1 MSICHEPEQDTIFAT
16 NMESM
21 TRYINP
27 DTCQLSQYQY
37 SDNVWIIHN
46 TNNGI
51 GVGNDN
57 NDELLLHDGQSNPPT
72 EDLNSDFMI

>member
-1 MSICHEPEQDTIFAT
+1 MFD
-16 NMESM
+16 
-21 TRYINP
+21 
-27 DTCQLSQYQY
+27 Y
-37 SDNVWIIHN
+37 SYN